1 MKDKRRVDSLFK
13 KAVELHQSSEHDR
26 ALDLYREVIRL
37 DPKHFD
43 ALQLLATLLANA
55 NQVSESL
62 ELFARAVNVNNKNS
76 KVLNNYG
83 YVLALSGDLTLA
95 QKMYER
101 ALKLDP
107 NYLDALNNLANL
119 FQQLGQFEHSV
130 VLYDR
135 VNQLDS
141 SYVQAYFNKGIALQ
155 RLSKL
160 GEALSSYDQA
170 IRLKPDYY
178 DAYLNQATV
187 LRDLGEHQAALSIYR
202 NLLTSLQGPATFD
215 VHNNCGNLLQKM
227 GMLEDALAHFDQAVL
242 ANPYQAITYSNRGN
256 VLQRLG
262 RNEEAILSYGVAITL
277 DAKCSDYYNNR
288 GNALQ
293 NTLSLDLALG
303 DYLRAIEMSPGQALA
318 YYNRGNLYKIQKKL
332 DLALES
338 YSLALR
344 IDPGYA
350 DAHNNLGNI
359 LKDLNQLG
367 PAKSAYEL
375 ALKFNPYHL
384 DAINNKGVTL
394 QRLLDLEGAV
404 TCFDKAI
411 QLNPSSI
418 KPYVNK
424 AIVLFLQG
432 KFSEAWSLY
441 QLRLGDPDLIAHP
454 LNTVKPLL
462 SDLKKL
468 TDLNSDHHAQAR
480 LLIWSEQGV
489 GDAVMFASM
498 LASVQ
503 VLVKEL
509 IVTVDRRLI
518 PLFERSF
525 PNICFVDKD
534 VQVDPTRYDFHL
546 PMGNLGLVLEMD
558 ETKIKTL
565 PNAYLK
571 TNPKECEALKLQLS
585 EQLRLRQKEAPE
597 KSILCGIS
605 WQSNNPSNGADRT
618 IDAQHLLEALRVD
631 GVSFV
636 NLQYTPPAASDT
648 HIESKAQ
655 TNRLEETG
663 LITTDVDNYEELD
676 RLAALISACD
686 VVISIDNSTVHLS
699 AAQGKPTW
707 VLLPVMPDW
716 RWMLGRSDSPWYASV
731 ELFRQKSWAD
741 WGPTLETLKQKLA
754 HLVQKSHS
762 SLP

>member
-1 MKDKRRVDSLFK
+1 MKDSRRVDSFFK
-13 KAVELHQSSEHDR
+13 KAVQLHQSSEHDR
-26 ALDLYREVIRL
+26 AVELYREVIRL

-43 ALQLLATLLANA
+43 ALQLLATLMAHA
-55 NQVSESL
+55 NQVSESV
-62 ELFARAVNVNNKNS
+62 ELFARAVNVNNNNP

-119 FQQLGQFEHSV
+119 FQQLGQFEQSV
-130 VLYDR
+130 VFYDR
-135 VNQLDS
+135 VNQLDN

-155 RLSKL
+155 RLSNF
-160 GEALSSYDQA
+160 GEALRSYDQA

-187 LRDLGEHQAALSIYR
+187 LRDFGEFQAALSIYK
-202 NLLTSLQGPATFD
+202 NLLTSLQGPATFE

-227 GMLEDALAHFDQAVL
+227 GKLEDALAHFDQAVL
-242 ANPYQAITYSNRGN
+242 ANPYQSITYSNRGN

-262 RNEEAILSYGVAITL
+262 RNEEAILSYGVALTL

-303 DYLRAIEMSPGQALA
+303 DYLRAIELSPGQALA

-332 DLALES
+332 DLAQWS
-338 YSLALR
+338 YRLALR
-344 IDPGYA
+344 LDPEYA

-359 LKDLNQLG
+359 LKDRNQLVA
-367 PAKSAYEL
+367 AKSAYEL

-404 TCFDKAI
+404 SCFDKAI
-411 QLNPSSI
+411 QFNPSRI

-441 QLRLGDPDLIAHP
+441 QRRLGDPDFIAHP

-468 TDLNSDHHAQAR
+468 TDLHTDPHAQAR

-503 VLVKEL
+503 VLVKDL

-534 VQVDPTRYDFHL
+534 VTVDPKRYDFHL
-546 PMGNLGLVLEMD
+546 PMGSLGLVLEMD
-558 ETKIKTL
+558 ELKIKAL
-565 PNAYLK
+565 PKAYLK
-571 TNPKECEALKLQLS
+571 VNPTECEALKFQLS
-585 EQLRLRQKEAPE
+585 ELIKLRRQAAPK

-618 IDAQHLLEALRVD
+618 IDARHLLEALRVD
-631 GVSFV
+631 GVTFV
-636 NLQYTPPAASDT
+636 NLQYTPPAVADIQIKS
-648 HIESKAQ
+648 SVRL
-655 TNRLEETG
+655 NRLEEMG
-663 LITTDVDNYEELD
+663 LVTTDVDNFEELD

-699 AAQGKPTW
+699 ATQGKPTW

-731 ELFRQKSWAD
+731 ELFRQNRWAD
-741 WGPTLETLKQKLA
+741 WSPTLDALKQKLA
-754 HLVQKSHS
+754 QLAQLAQH
-762 SLP
+762 